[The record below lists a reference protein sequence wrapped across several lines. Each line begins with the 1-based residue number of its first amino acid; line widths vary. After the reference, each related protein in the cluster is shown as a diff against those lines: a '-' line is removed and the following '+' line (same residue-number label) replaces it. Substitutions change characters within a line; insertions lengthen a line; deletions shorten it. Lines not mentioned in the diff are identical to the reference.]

1 MNMPDTA
8 PNPEELSNPIP
19 QLQLGNPGW
28 HKGMKSPNPTGR
40 PKGIVDKRTRVTK
53 ALLDDAHAVARVVI
67 DAALAGDVH
76 AASLVL
82 SRVAPTLKAQ
92 TETVNF
98 DFDAKA
104 SMSVQVDQVLQAIAD
119 GQVSPDIGKQVIDI
133 IGAAAGIKQIDW
145 YRAWF

>member
-1 MNMPDTA
+1 MT
-8 PNPEELSNPIP
+8 L
-19 QLQLGNPGW
+19 
-28 HKGMKSPNPTGR
+28 T
-40 PKGIVDKRTRVTK
+40 
-53 ALLDDAHAVARVVI
+53 LLPVWLLTLH
-67 DAALAGDVH
+67 DVH

-92 TETVNF
+92 SETVNF

-104 SMSVQVDQVLQAIAD
+104 SMTVQVDQVLQAIAD

-145 YRAWF
+145 YKAWF